1 MKASHSLF
9 FLLLV
14 ITSNGFA
21 QPGILDPTF
30 GNNGM
35 VLTTFGT
42 NNTLPRVVQGLP
54 NGQIITLCRVYQ
66 SSLDI
71 GLVRY
76 NSDGSLDQ
84 TFGTEGTLIIDL
96 NNASVENPSHME
108 VLSNGKILINGVSD
122 GDLFLLRLN
131 SDGSIDPDFGT
142 NGYVI
147 YDINAGTDDYAGS
160 FAVRPSGEIIMV
172 GYAYD
177 GPGGG
182 SGCVVQ
188 FTENGILDDSFG
200 TNGKLQINNVN
211 NIVEILTDIALSP
224 SGDAFVMGS
233 INQLNV
239 TDNVYIYCVS
249 PNGTLNTAFNGIGYK
264 LLAIGDGD
272 DSAGCLAV
280 LSSGKIIVAGITEV
294 ENDNPFIVQLE
305 PDGSYD
311 STFGADGIQILSSIY
326 SLGVTDIHIDPDGK
340 IVLASGTYLE
350 FLSNML
356 IVRLNT
362 NGSLDTN
369 FGTNGYTTTSAGGSA
384 GTEQGV
390 SLATDSNG
398 NYIMSGITG
407 EPISGSIQQVLLK
420 YGNSINS
427 IAKANQPEP
436 AFYPNPSNG
445 KLWINAS
452 SSIPNYKI
460 LIRDLSGRTVG
471 EIQMNGDAS
480 LELPASLQ
488 SGVYL
493 ISSDNQVQ
501 ISTQSIILIR

>member
-14 ITSNGFA
+14 ITSIGFA

-30 GNNGM
+30 GNSGM

-211 NIVEILTDIALSP
+211 NIV
-224 SGDAFVMGS
+224 
-233 INQLNV
+233 
-239 TDNVYIYCVS
+239 
-249 PNGTLNTAFNGIGYK
+249 
-264 LLAIGDGD
+264 
-272 DSAGCLAV
+272 
-280 LSSGKIIVAGITEV
+280 
-294 ENDNPFIVQLE
+294 
-305 PDGSYD
+305 
-311 STFGADGIQILSSIY
+311 
-326 SLGVTDIHIDPDGK
+326 
-340 IVLASGTYLE
+340 
-350 FLSNML
+350 
-356 IVRLNT
+356 
-362 NGSLDTN
+362 
-369 FGTNGYTTTSAGGSA
+369 
-384 GTEQGV
+384 
-390 SLATDSNG
+390 
-398 NYIMSGITG
+398 
-407 EPISGSIQQVLLK
+407 
-420 YGNSINS
+420 
-427 IAKANQPEP
+427 
-436 AFYPNPSNG
+436 
-445 KLWINAS
+445 
-452 SSIPNYKI
+452 
-460 LIRDLSGRTVG
+460 
-471 EIQMNGDAS
+471 
-480 LELPASLQ
+480 
-488 SGVYL
+488 
-493 ISSDNQVQ
+493 
-501 ISTQSIILIR
+501 